1 MITLGME
8 KGSVNMRVVENM
20 ADLIGQTPLIKL
32 NRIAPENGATI
43 YVKLE
48 YFNPSRSVKDR
59 AAYNMIVQAEKEG
72 KLKPGSTII
81 EPTSGNTGI
90 GLAMNA
96 AARGYKA
103 ILVMPDT
110 MTQERINLLKA
121 YGAEVVLTPGD
132 EKMPGAIK
140 KAHELAKEIP
150 DSFIPMQFENQSNPD
165 AHRTSTAIEIIEA
178 MKEIGKPLSAFVA
191 TAGTGGTITGTGEE
205 LKKYYEG
212 LTVHVVEPAGS
223 PVLSGGKPG
232 KHKLVGTSP
241 GFIPPILNT
250 DVYDE
255 IFKVEDEQAY
265 DITRKLAREEGIF
278 VGPSSGAAV
287 FAAIEVAKR
296 LSKEEVVVCMTAD
309 TGERYLSSDLF
320 SFE

>member
-1 MITLGME
+1 M
-8 KGSVNMRVVENM
+8 KVVNTIS
-20 ADLIGQTPLIKL
+20 DLIGETPLVKL
-32 NRIAPENGATI
+32 NKISPKGKASI
-43 YVKLE
+43 YLKLE
-48 YFNPSRSVKDR
+48 YFNPSGSVKDR
-59 AAYNMIVQAEKEG
+59 AAFNMIIEAEKADL
-72 KLKPGSTII
+72 LKPNSTII

-132 EKMPGAIK
+132 EKMPGAIN
-140 KAHELAKEIP
+140 KAKELAQQIP
-150 DSFIPMQFENQSNPD
+150 NSFIPMQFENNANPD
-165 AHRTSTAIEIIEA
+165 AHRYSTAVEIINA
-178 MKEIGKPLSAFVA
+178 MNSIGKNLTAFVA
-191 TAGTGGTITGTGEE
+191 TAGTGGTITGTGET
-205 LKKYYEG
+205 LKAHYSD
-212 LTVHVVEPAGS
+212 LSVHVVEPAGS

-241 GFIPPILNT
+241 GFIPKILNQ

-255 IFKVEDEQAY
+255 IFKIEDEDAY
-265 DITRKLAREEGIF
+265 NTVRKLAQQEGIL
-278 VGPSSGAAV
+278 VGPSSGAACY
-287 FAAIEVAKR
+287 AAIQVANR
-296 LSKEEVVVCMTAD
+296 LTADDVVVCIACD

-320 SFE
+320 N